1 MVGKLGCQGLN
12 EPHQVKLRSC
22 NTCHYSCKGFH
33 LLRNLIAVGNAS
45 SMIIEDPS
53 IDIQLKQ
60 KAIAEYSIKYCGIGT
75 GNAGCGG
82 GVDITQAIQVPLI
95 AEDEDTTELHS
106 LHPPDVFFMDRGHY
120 IKITGIRSS
129 KICLLFEIP
138 VTCEGIDPNWVALE
152 ELRGYKS

>member
-1 MVGKLGCQGLN
+1 
-12 EPHQVKLRSC
+12 
-22 NTCHYSCKGFH
+22 
-33 LLRNLIAVGNAS
+33 
-45 SMIIEDPS
+45 MIIEDPS

-138 VTCEGIDPNWVALE
+138 VTCEGIDLNWVALE
-152 ELRGYKS
+152 EPRGYKL